1 MTSKFLIHQSNFDH
15 TFYPFVLLN
24 LRASQVAL
32 VVKNMPANARD
43 IRDPGLIPGWEDPLE
58 ESMAPHSSILA
69 WRISWTEEARGA
81 TVQDRKEL
89 GTAEAT

>member
-1 MTSKFLIHQSNFDH
+1 MTSKFLIHQSNFKH

-43 IRDPGLIPGWEDPLE
+43 IRDPGLIPGQEDPLKKG
-58 ESMAPHSSILA
+58 MATHSSVLA
-69 WRISWTEEARGA
+69 WGIPWTEGPGKLGIAKSWTRLS
-81 TVQDRKEL
+81 D
-89 GTAEAT
+89 